1 MIGSSF
7 IRILNM
13 QLARISKG
21 SLVETAIESLRQAI
35 EKGHWAIGERLP
47 VEAQLSESLGVSRNT
62 VREAV
67 RVLVHVGMLE
77 TRQGD
82 GTYVRATKDAGET
95 LRRINRA
102 QLRDKLE
109 VRIMLETEAAKLA
122 AERRD
127 AKDLEKM
134 TLALDERAKAGDD
147 VESRIRHDHAFHTAL
162 VAASHNPA
170 LSELYDYFA
179 NSVAQT
185 IELTELD
192 SGLPEPSQ
200 EDHELLLAAIRRQDS
215 VKAETLSRAL
225 LQPSLKAL
233 GKKHP

>member
-1 MIGSSF
+1 
-7 IRILNM
+7 M
-13 QLARISKG
+13 QLARISTG

-127 AKDLEKM
+127 AKDLERM

-147 VESRIRHDHAFHTAL
+147 VERRIRHDHAFHTAL

>member
-1 MIGSSF
+1 
-7 IRILNM
+7 M

-127 AKDLEKM
+127 AKDLDRM

-147 VESRIRHDHAFHTAL
+147 VESRIRHDYAFHTSL

>member
-1 MIGSSF
+1 M
-7 IRILNM
+7 
-13 QLARISKG
+13 LARISKG

-127 AKDLEKM
+127 AKDLERM

>member
-1 MIGSSF
+1 
-7 IRILNM
+7 M

-127 AKDLEKM
+127 AKDLERM

>member
-1 MIGSSF
+1 MT
-7 IRILNM
+7 
-13 QLARISKG
+13 LARISKG

-35 EKGHWAIGERLP
+35 EQGYWDIGERLP
-47 VEAQLSESLGVSRNT
+47 IEAKLSESLGVSRNT
-62 VREAV
+62 IREAV

-95 LRRINRA
+95 LRRVNRA

-109 VRIMLETEAAKLA
+109 VRVMLETEAAKLA

-134 TLALDERAKAGDD
+134 TLALDERAKAGED
-147 VESRIRHDHAFHTAL
+147 VESRIRHDHAFHMAL

-179 NSVAQT
+179 HAVTET

-192 SGLPEPSQ
+192 SELPEPSH
-200 EDHELLLAAIRRQDS
+200 EDHELLLAAIRRQDPM
-215 VKAETLSRAL
+215 KAEALSRAL
-225 LQPSLKAL
+225 LQPSLNAL
-233 GKKHP
+233 GTKRS